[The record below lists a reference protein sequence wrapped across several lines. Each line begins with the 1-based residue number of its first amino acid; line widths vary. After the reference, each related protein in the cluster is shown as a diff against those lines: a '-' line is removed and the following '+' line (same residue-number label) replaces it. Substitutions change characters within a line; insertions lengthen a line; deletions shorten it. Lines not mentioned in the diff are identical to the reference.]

1 MKDPLQRLAPFFV
14 IFAASL
20 WGVDGIVL
28 RPSLYTLPVPLV
40 VFIETAIAAV
50 ILTPFFIKYLPEL
63 KKLKPKDWMAFV
75 AVAVFGGAIGTM
87 AITKALFYVNYVN
100 LSIVI
105 LIQKLQPVF
114 AISLA
119 ALLLRERLPR
129 TFLGWAAA
137 AIVGA
142 YFMTFGFETPALDTG
157 DKTLLAALFAIIATV
172 SFASSTVFSKRALRH
187 VEFKMGTYLRFSIT
201 AIIMLIIISIS
212 GDFASVPNITPKQ
225 WLIFGLIV
233 VSSGAPAIFLY
244 YSGLMRISA
253 SVATICELAFPLTGI
268 ILEYFVHGKLL
279 SLPQWFGVTVLIV
292 SILRVSK
299 LQAQIEPAGD
309 VKINGLNE

>member
-1 MKDPLQRLAPFFV
+1 MKDPLQRLAPLFV
-14 IFAASL
+14 IIAASL

-40 VFIETAIAAV
+40 VFIETAIAAI
-50 ILTPFFIKYLPEL
+50 ILTPFFIKSFPQL
-63 KKLKPKDWMAFV
+63 KKLKAKDWLAFV
-75 AVAVFGGAIGTM
+75 AVAVFGGALGTM

-129 TFLGWAAA
+129 TFLWWAGL
-137 AIVGA
+137 AIIGA
-142 YFMTFGFETPALDTG
+142 YFMTFGLKKPLLDTG
-157 DKTLLAALFAIIATV
+157 DKTLLAALFAIIATI

-187 VEFKMGTYLRFSIT
+187 VQFKMGTYLRFSIT
-201 AIIMLIIISIS
+201 AILMLIITTATGDFTSIS
-212 GDFASVPNITPKQ
+212 HITSRQ

-233 VSSGAPAIFLY
+233 ISSGAPAIFLY

-268 ILEYFVHGKLL
+268 LLEYFVHGKLL
-279 SLPQWFGVTVLIV
+279 SLPQWLGVLVLIV
-292 SILRVSK
+292 SILQVSK
-299 LQAQIEPAGD
+299 LQSRME
-309 VKINGLNE
+309 V